1 LIVRARSD
9 PAAVAR
15 LSAEALNGDH
25 ETARLTLMRS
35 ARENALLA
43 MRRMVTL
50 FGSLAA
56 LAVGLAAA
64 GMFALI
70 AFAVAQRKR
79 ELSIRIAIGA
89 RPRNILGILLGQNVK
104 PMGIGVAAGTVLA
117 AILSSLVRGM
127 IALATKSA
135 VDGVGFAAGVAAF
148 VVVALLATLT
158 PALRALRID
167 PAATLREE

>member
-1 LIVRARSD
+1 
-9 PAAVAR
+9 
-15 LSAEALNGDH
+15 
-25 ETARLTLMRS
+25 
-35 ARENALLA
+35 
-43 MRRMVTL
+43 MVTL

-79 ELSIRIAIGA
+79 ELSIRMAIGA
-89 RPRNILGILLGQNVK
+89 APRNIVGILLGQNAKAMLV
-104 PMGIGVAAGTVLA
+104 GVAAGSVLA
-117 AILSSLVRGM
+117 AILSRVVRGM
-127 IALATKSA
+127 IALAGKDT
-135 VDGVGFAAGVAAF
+135 VDTLGFAVGIAAFLIVAA
-148 VVVALLATLT
+148 LATLT